1 MLVAASSPAES
12 EQSRVVSR
20 TPITALG
27 PVVASLTTPVRWNS
41 LSVDDVAQV
50 PFTLAVL
57 ISADVLIVRLGIV
70 LSLRIVRP

>member
-1 MLVAASSPAES
+1 M
-12 EQSRVVSR
+12 VSR